1 MNVTFWGMNPL
12 SLPEKEE
19 ENLRKYIKK
28 VHKFYLSEVAG
39 EGETDCLPQKFLS
52 SQQFRHFMRCT
63 KHVNKICLSCLFP
76 EIQLFVYILAC

>member
-28 VHKFYLSEVAG
+28 VHKFYLTEVVG
-39 EGETDCLPQKFLS
+39 EVETD
-52 SQQFRHFMRCT
+52 
-63 KHVNKICLSCLFP
+63 
-76 EIQLFVYILAC
+76 